1 MDLPFGLNANTKIAA
16 RKRPTTQ
23 RETAM
28 RWKGSRGMAAD
39 KPIMTVSF
47 YENKE
52 WSQKKKKKSFR
63 KEKKFH

>member
-1 MDLPFGLNANTKIAA
+1 MDLPFGLNATTKIAA

-47 YENKE
+47 YENNE
-52 WSQKKKKKSFR
+52 WSKKKKTGFR